1 MDRALIDGSAAE
13 LAAGRRNHLMS
24 RLAVAAAHRRLR
36 AMLAI
41 ATLVSIALAT
51 EAGKRWTQ

>member
-13 LAAGRRNHLMS
+13 LPPVGGIKIMS

-51 EAGKRWTQ
+51 EAGKRWTP